1 MIKLANKISDETI
14 EYVGILAKLELSEE
28 EKEAAKKDM
37 EQMLDYIDTLNETIK
52 SYYKILS
59 EDFPK
64 FLNEYINTP
73 EMLKQSK
80 ISVSCGTIYSKMYK
94 QMWYSSLD
102 HSIAVAL
109 IIWHFTKD
117 RKQTLSGLFHDI
129 ATPVFK
135 HSIDFMNK
143 DYEKQESTE
152 ELTTKIISESKEIME
167 LLNRDGIK
175 VEEVADY
182 HIYPIADN
190 DTPCLSSDR
199 LEYTLSNG
207 LGATEKI
214 WTLDDVKEI
223 YDNIEIQEDENGI
236 EELGFKD
243 IAIAEKFV
251 HTMSIL
257 SRLYRREKTLFTM
270 QMLADIMRIMS
281 DNNLINISEMYNLS
295 EKEVIEKIEKCNVKN
310 ISNGFEIWKHA
321 TDILTSEKMP
331 EGKYFV
337 NIEKVK
343 KRYIN
348 PLVRYN
354 NEYKRIKDIS
364 EKATNDINEALEYK
378 TAKYVFLD
386 FDFK

>member
-1 MIKLANKISDETI
+1 MNN
-14 EYVGILAKLELSEE
+14 
-28 EKEAAKKDM
+28 
-37 EQMLDYIDTLNETIK
+37 YIDTLNETIK

-59 EDFPK
+59 EDFPD

-73 EMLKQSK
+73 EMLKQAK
-80 ISVSCGTIYSKMYK
+80 ISVSCGTIYSKMYN

-117 RKQTLSGLFHDI
+117 KKQTLSGLFHDI

-152 ELTTKIISESKEIME
+152 ELTTKIISESKEIMT

-175 VEEVADY
+175 VEEVSDY

-214 WTLDDVKEI
+214 WTLDDVKDI
-223 YDNIEIQEDENGI
+223 YDNIEIQKDEKGV
-236 EELGFKD
+236 EEVGFKD

-270 QMLADIMRIMS
+270 QMLADIMKIMS
-281 DNNLINISEMYNLS
+281 DNNLINVAEMYNLS
-295 EKEVIEKIEKCNVKN
+295 EKEVIERIEKCNIRN
-310 ISNGFEIWKHA
+310 ISNGFKTWKNA
-321 TDILTSEKMP
+321 TDILTSEVAP

-354 NEYKRIKDIS
+354 NEYKRLKDIS
-364 EKATNDINEALEYK
+364 KKATNDINEALEYK

>member
-1 MIKLANKISDETI
+1 MNN
-14 EYVGILAKLELSEE
+14 
-28 EKEAAKKDM
+28 
-37 EQMLDYIDTLNETIK
+37 YIDTLNETIK

-59 EDFPK
+59 EDFPE

-73 EMLKQSK
+73 EMLKQGK
-80 ISVSCGTIYSKMYK
+80 ISVSCGTIYSKMYN

-135 HSIDFMNK
+135 HSIDYMNK

-152 ELTTKIISESKEIME
+152 ELTTKIISESKEILA

-223 YDNIEIQEDENGI
+223 YDNIEIQKDENGI

-251 HTMSIL
+251 YTMSIL

-270 QMLADIMRIMS
+270 QMLADIMKIMS
-281 DNNLINISEMYNLS
+281 DNNLINVAEMYNLS
-295 EKEVIEKIEKCNVKN
+295 EKEVIERIEKCNVKN
-310 ISNGFEIWKHA
+310 ISNGFKTWKNA
-321 TDILTSEKMP
+321 TDILTSETAPK
-331 EGKYFV
+331 GKYFV

-364 EKATNDINEALEYK
+364 KKATNDINEALEYK
-378 TAKYVFLD
+378 TAKFVFLD
-386 FDFK
+386 FDFN

>member
-1 MIKLANKISDETI
+1 MNN
-14 EYVGILAKLELSEE
+14 
-28 EKEAAKKDM
+28 
-37 EQMLDYIDTLNETIK
+37 YIDTLNETIK

-59 EDFPK
+59 EDFPD

-73 EMLKQSK
+73 EMLKQAK
-80 ISVSCGTIYSKMYK
+80 ISVSCGTIYSKMYN

-117 RKQTLSGLFHDI
+117 KKQTLSGLFHDI

-152 ELTTKIISESKEIME
+152 ELTTKIISESKEIMT

-175 VEEVADY
+175 VEEVSDY

-190 DTPCLSSDR
+190 DTPCLSSDG

-214 WTLDDVKEI
+214 WTLDDVKDI
-223 YDNIEIQEDENGI
+223 YDNIEIQKDEKGV
-236 EELGFKD
+236 EEVGFKD

-251 HTMSIL
+251 HTMGIL

-270 QMLADIMRIMS
+270 QMLADIMKIMS
-281 DNNLINISEMYNLS
+281 DNNLINVAEMYNLS
-295 EKEVIEKIEKCNVKN
+295 EKEVIERIEKCNIRN
-310 ISNGFEIWKHA
+310 ISNGFKTWKNS
-321 TDILTSEKMP
+321 TDILTSEVAP

-354 NEYKRIKDIS
+354 NEYKRLKNIS
-364 EKATNDINEALEYK
+364 KKATNDINEALEYK

>member
-1 MIKLANKISDETI
+1 MT
-14 EYVGILAKLELSEE
+14 
-28 EKEAAKKDM
+28 
-37 EQMLDYIDTLNETIK
+37 
-52 SYYKILS
+52 
-59 EDFPK
+59 
-64 FLNEYINTP
+64 
-73 EMLKQSK
+73 
-80 ISVSCGTIYSKMYK
+80 
-94 QMWYSSLD
+94 
-102 HSIAVAL
+102 
-109 IIWHFTKD
+109 
-117 RKQTLSGLFHDI
+117 
-129 ATPVFK
+129 
-135 HSIDFMNK
+135 
-143 DYEKQESTE
+143 
-152 ELTTKIISESKEIME
+152 

-175 VEEVADY
+175 VEEVSDY

-214 WTLDDVKEI
+214 WTLDDVKDI
-223 YDNIEIQEDENGI
+223 YDNIEIQKDEKGV
-236 EELGFKD
+236 EEVGFKD

-270 QMLADIMRIMS
+270 QMLADIMKIMS
-281 DNNLINISEMYNLS
+281 DNNLINVAEMYNLS
-295 EKEVIEKIEKCNVKN
+295 EKEVIERIEKCNIRN
-310 ISNGFEIWKHA
+310 ISNGFKTWKNS
-321 TDILTSEKMP
+321 TDILTSEVAP

-354 NEYKRIKDIS
+354 NEYKRLKNIS
-364 EKATNDINEALEYK
+364 KKATNDINEALEYK

>member
-1 MIKLANKISDETI
+1 MSN
-14 EYVGILAKLELSEE
+14 
-28 EKEAAKKDM
+28 
-37 EQMLDYIDTLNETIK
+37 YIDTLNETIK

-59 EDFPK
+59 EDFPE

-73 EMLKQSK
+73 EMLKQAK
-80 ISVSCGTIYSKMYK
+80 ISVSCGTIYSKMYNRI
-94 QMWYSSLD
+94 WYSSLD

-109 IIWHFTKD
+109 IIWNFTKD
-117 RKQTLSGLFHDI
+117 KKQTLSGLFHDI

-152 ELTTKIISESKEIME
+152 ELTTEIISESKEIMA

-190 DTPCLSSDR
+190 DTPYLSSDR

-207 LGATEKI
+207 LGAVEKI
-214 WTLDDVKEI
+214 WNLDDVKQI
-223 YDNIEIQEDENGI
+223 YSNIEIQKNEKDK

-243 IAIAEKFV
+243 ITIAEKFV

-257 SRLYRREKTLFTM
+257 SRLYIEDKTLFTM
-270 QMLADIMRIMS
+270 QMFADIMKIMS
-281 DNNLINISEMYNLS
+281 ENNLINVAEMYNLS
-295 EKEVIEKIEKCNVKN
+295 EKEVIERIEKCNVKN
-310 ISNGFEIWKHA
+310 ISNGFIIWKNA
-321 TDILTSEKMP
+321 TDILTSETAP
-331 EGKYFV
+331 NGKYFV

-364 EKATNDINEALEYK
+364 KRATNDINEALEYK

-386 FDFK
+386 FDFSQ

>member
-1 MIKLANKISDETI
+1 MKN
-14 EYVGILAKLELSEE
+14 
-28 EKEAAKKDM
+28 
-37 EQMLDYIDTLNETIK
+37 YIDTLNETIK

-129 ATPVFK
+129 ATPVLK

>member
-1 MIKLANKISDETI
+1 MNN
-14 EYVGILAKLELSEE
+14 
-28 EKEAAKKDM
+28 
-37 EQMLDYIDTLNETIK
+37 YIDTLNETIK

-59 EDFPK
+59 EDFPD

-73 EMLKQSK
+73 EMLKQAK
-80 ISVSCGTIYSKMYK
+80 ISVSCGTIYSKMYN

-117 RKQTLSGLFHDI
+117 KKQTLSGLFHDI

-152 ELTTKIISESKEIME
+152 ELTTKIISESKEIMT

-175 VEEVADY
+175 VEEVSDY
-182 HIYPIADN
+182 HIYSIADN

-214 WTLDDVKEI
+214 WTLDDVKDI
-223 YDNIEIQEDENGI
+223 YDNIEIQKDEKGV
-236 EELGFKD
+236 EEVGFKD

-251 HTMSIL
+251 HTMGIL

-270 QMLADIMRIMS
+270 QMLADIMKIMS
-281 DNNLINISEMYNLS
+281 DNNLINVAEMYNLS
-295 EKEVIEKIEKCNVKN
+295 EKEVIERIEKCNIRN
-310 ISNGFEIWKHA
+310 ISNGFKTWKNS
-321 TDILTSEKMP
+321 TDILTSEVAP

-354 NEYKRIKDIS
+354 NEYKRLKNIS
-364 EKATNDINEALEYK
+364 KKATNDINEALEYK

>member
-1 MIKLANKISDETI
+1 MNN
-14 EYVGILAKLELSEE
+14 
-28 EKEAAKKDM
+28 
-37 EQMLDYIDTLNETIK
+37 YIDTLNETIK

-59 EDFPK
+59 EDFPD

-73 EMLKQSK
+73 EMLKQAK
-80 ISVSCGTIYSKMYK
+80 ISVSCGTIYSKMYN

-117 RKQTLSGLFHDI
+117 KKQTLSGLFHDI

-152 ELTTKIISESKEIME
+152 ELTTKIISESKEIMT

-175 VEEVADY
+175 VEEVSDY

-207 LGATEKI
+207 LGATEKN
-214 WTLDDVKEI
+214 WTLDDVKDI
-223 YDNIEIQEDENGI
+223 YDNIEIQKDEKGV
-236 EELGFKD
+236 EEVGFKD

-270 QMLADIMRIMS
+270 QMLADIMKIMS
-281 DNNLINISEMYNLS
+281 DNNLINVAEMYILS
-295 EKEVIEKIEKCNVKN
+295 EKEVIERIEKCNIRN
-310 ISNGFEIWKHA
+310 ISNGFKTWKNS
-321 TDILTSEKMP
+321 TDILTSEVAP

-354 NEYKRIKDIS
+354 NEYKRLKNIS
-364 EKATNDINEALEYK
+364 KKATNDINEALEYK

>member
-1 MIKLANKISDETI
+1 MNN
-14 EYVGILAKLELSEE
+14 YVGN
-28 EKEAAKKDM
+28 
-37 EQMLDYIDTLNETIK
+37 LNETIK

-59 EDFPK
+59 DDFPE

-73 EMLKQSK
+73 VMLKQSK
-80 ISVSCGTIYSKMYK
+80 ISVTCGTIYSKMYN

-102 HSIAVAL
+102 HSIAVSL
-109 IIWHFTKD
+109 IIWNFTKD
-117 RKQTLSGLFHDI
+117 KKQTLSGLFHDI

-152 ELTTKIISESKEIME
+152 ELTTEIIKGSKELMY

-190 DTPCLSSDR
+190 DTPRLSSDR

-207 LGATEKI
+207 LGVTEKL
-214 WTLDDVKEI
+214 WTLEDVKEV
-223 YDNIEIQEDENGI
+223 YNNIEIQKDENGI
-236 EELGFKD
+236 DELGFKD
-243 IAIAEKFV
+243 VAIAEKFV

-257 SRLYRREKTLFTM
+257 SKLYRREKTLFTM
-270 QMLADIMRIMS
+270 QMLADIMKKMS
-281 DNNLINISEMYNLS
+281 DKNLISVKDMYNLS
-295 EKEVIEKIEKCNVKN
+295 EEDTINKIKQCNENN
-310 ISNGFEIWKHA
+310 IAECFKKWENA
-321 TDILTSEKMP
+321 TDVSTSETIP

-348 PLVRYN
+348 PLVRFN
-354 NEYKRIKDIS
+354 NEPIAFTTSYSNS
-364 EKATNDINEALEYK
+364 E
-378 TAKYVFLD
+378 F
-386 FDFK
+386 

>member
-1 MIKLANKISDETI
+1 MNNYLENLDETI
-14 EYVGILAKLELSEE
+14 
-28 EKEAAKKDM
+28 KK
-37 EQMLDYIDTLNETIK
+37 YF
-52 SYYKILS
+52 KILS
-59 EDFPK
+59 DEFPE
-64 FLNEYINTP
+64 FLYDYINTP
-73 EMLKQSK
+73 EMQKQAG
-80 ISVSCGTIYSKMYK
+80 ISVSCGTIYSKMYN

-117 RKQTLSGLFHDI
+117 KKQTLSGLFHDI

-152 ELTTKIISESKEIME
+152 ELTTKIISESKEIMT

-175 VEEVADY
+175 VEEVSDY
-182 HIYPIADN
+182 HIYSIADN

-214 WTLDDVKEI
+214 WTLDDVKDI
-223 YDNIEIQEDENGI
+223 YDNIEIQKDEKGV
-236 EELGFKD
+236 EEVGFKD

-270 QMLADIMRIMS
+270 QMLADIMKIMS
-281 DNNLINISEMYNLS
+281 DNNLINVAEMYNLS
-295 EKEVIEKIEKCNVKN
+295 EKEVIERIEKCNIRN
-310 ISNGFEIWKHA
+310 ISNGFKTWKNS
-321 TDILTSEKMP
+321 TDILTSEVAP

-354 NEYKRIKDIS
+354 NEYKRLKNIS
-364 EKATNDINEALEYK
+364 KKATNDINEALEYK
-378 TAKYVFLD
+378 TDKYVFLD

>member
-1 MIKLANKISDETI
+1 MNN
-14 EYVGILAKLELSEE
+14 
-28 EKEAAKKDM
+28 
-37 EQMLDYIDTLNETIK
+37 YIDTLNETIK

-59 EDFPK
+59 EDFPD

-73 EMLKQSK
+73 EMLKQAK
-80 ISVSCGTIYSKMYK
+80 ISVSCGTIYSKMYN

-117 RKQTLSGLFHDI
+117 KKQTLSGLFHDI

-152 ELTTKIISESKEIME
+152 ELTTKIISESKEIMT

-175 VEEVADY
+175 VEEVSDY

-214 WTLDDVKEI
+214 WTLDDVKDV
-223 YDNIEIQEDENGI
+223 YDNIEIQKDEKGV
-236 EELGFKD
+236 EEVGFKD

-251 HTMSIL
+251 HTMGIL

-270 QMLADIMRIMS
+270 QMLADIMKIMS
-281 DNNLINISEMYNLS
+281 DNNLINVAEMYNLS
-295 EKEVIEKIEKCNVKN
+295 EKEVIERIEKCNIRN
-310 ISNGFEIWKHA
+310 ISNGFKTWKNS
-321 TDILTSEKMP
+321 TDILTSEVAP

-354 NEYKRIKDIS
+354 NEYKRLKNIS
-364 EKATNDINEALEYK
+364 KKATNDINEALEYK